1 MQNIVREYNAFA
13 RKFER
18 LGDGLRPTLYGRFQL
33 ADIDRKIEDSEK
45 MKKEQLVDGT
55 DMRMVLDA
63 GFWTVIGQLVKLYDQ
78 LDLPQMDEIK
88 IRSSPVGHI
97 SLCIGLIGDC
107 FIILIFIALSI
118 CKIILII
125 RVC

>member
-18 LGDGLRPTLYGRFQL
+18 LSIGLRPSLYGRFRL
-33 ADIDRKIEDSEK
+33 ADIDRKIKETEK
-45 MKKEQLVDGT
+45 RKKEQLVDGT

-63 GFWTVIGQLVKLYDQ
+63 RFWTVIGQLVKHYDQ

-97 SLCIGLIGDC
+97 SLSIGLIGDN
-107 FIILIFIALSI
+107 F
-118 CKIILII
+118 
-125 RVC
+125 